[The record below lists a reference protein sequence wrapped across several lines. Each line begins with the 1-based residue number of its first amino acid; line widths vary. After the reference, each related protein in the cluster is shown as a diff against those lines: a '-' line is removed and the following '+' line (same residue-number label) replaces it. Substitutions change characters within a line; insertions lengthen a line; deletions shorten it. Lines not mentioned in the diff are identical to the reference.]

1 MILARCVFVFKHL
14 NFPTEVFL
22 QYVCPCSFYLRTMRI
37 SGVVH
42 PHDNLG
48 VPCRVFFLDESRG
61 CFFAISGSP
70 ACPEYNQSSVLS
82 RFLCSFWNRAA
93 REMC

>member
-42 PHDNLG
+42 PHDISAF
-48 VPCRVFFLDESRG
+48 RVECFFLMNPVVVFLPFLARRH
-61 CFFAISGSP
+61 AP
-70 ACPEYNQSSVLS
+70 NTTNQV
-82 RFLCSFWNRAA
+82 C
-93 REMC
+93 